1 MSKKM
6 SGGEAMV
13 RMFQHH
19 GVEVIFGLCGDTS
32 LPFYDAMYR
41 LDHNIKHVLT
51 RDERC
56 AGYMAD
62 VYARISGKVGVCE
75 GPSGGGATHILP
87 ALVEAGES
95 SFPILAFNSDVGV
108 RSRGKFPL
116 TELDMKNLFAPVTKW
131 NDVVDTANEIAPK
144 IRAAFRSMT
153 TGVSGSAHLGFP
165 FDVQKAEVD
174 ETEIWAE
181 ESLGSYPSRRV
192 SGNPDDIA
200 KAADLIGQ
208 ANRPLIV
215 CAGGPIISGAFDE
228 VAELAQKIGAPVAT
242 SISGQGVISS
252 DDPLS
257 LGVVG
262 SNGGVIET
270 REVVQDADLI
280 VYIGCRLGSVTTELW
295 RYPTIGGD
303 CKVVHIDLDP
313 AVLGA
318 IYPTDAAV
326 LGDAKLVLRDLCKL
340 ISPVSEE
347 LLQQTKARVAEVKKK
362 KFSKFNELA
371 ESDAM
376 PILPERAIATMQ
388 KVFPD
393 DVTVVADPG
402 TPCPYFSAY
411 YRWKKTGRY
420 FVTNRA
426 HGALGFSLPGV
437 VGAYYA
443 RPESKCVAVMGDG
456 SFGFNVGELETIVRE
471 NIPVTLIV
479 FSNSTY
485 GWIKAGQKSG
495 FGERYFSVDFS
506 QTDHRKVAEAYG
518 LKAWRV
524 EDPADLESALSEA
537 IAYDGPT
544 LVDIISQPLQ
554 DAAAPVSEW
563 VA

>member
-1 MSKKM
+1 MSNTLT
-6 SGGEAMV
+6 GGEAMLK
-13 RMFQHH
+13 MFQSH
-19 GVEVIFGLCGDTS
+19 GVEIIFGLCGDTS

-41 LDHNIKHVLT
+41 LNHNIKHVLT

-56 AGYMAD
+56 AGHMAD
-62 VYARISGKVGVCE
+62 AYARISGKVGVCE

-87 ALVEAGES
+87 ALIEAGQS

-108 RSRGKFPL
+108 GSRGKFPL

-131 NDVVDTANEIAPK
+131 NDVVDNANEIAPK
-144 IRAAFRSMT
+144 IRAAFRNMT
-153 TGVSGSAHLGFP
+153 TGITGSAHLAFP
-165 FDVQKAEVD
+165 FDIQKAEVN
-174 ETEIWAE
+174 ETEIWAD

-192 SGNPDDIA
+192 GGDPDAVA
-200 KAADLIGQ
+200 KAAALISQ
-208 ANRPLIV
+208 ASRPLII
-215 CAGGPIISGAFDE
+215 CGGGPVISGAFDE
-228 VAELAQKIGAPVAT
+228 VAELARKIGAPVAT
-242 SISGQGVISS
+242 SISGQGVIAS

-270 REVVQDADLI
+270 REVVQNSDLI

-313 AVLGA
+313 TVLGA
-318 IYPTDAAV
+318 IYPTEGAI
-326 LGDAKLVLRDLCKL
+326 LGDARLVLRDLCKL
-340 ISPVSEE
+340 ISPVSDE
-347 LLQQTKARVAEVKKK
+347 LLQKTKIRIAEVKKK
-362 KFSKFNELA
+362 KFAKFNELA
-371 ESDAM
+371 VSDAT
-376 PILPERAIATMQ
+376 PILPERIIAAMQ

-411 YRWKKTGRY
+411 YQWKKTGRY
-420 FVTNRA
+420 FLTNRA
-426 HGALGFSLPGV
+426 QGALGYSLPAV

-456 SFGFNVGELETIVRE
+456 SFGFNVGELETIARE
-471 NIPVTLIV
+471 KIPATLV
-479 FSNSTY
+479 VLSNSSY
-485 GWIKAGQKSG
+485 GWIKAGQKSA
-495 FGERYFSVDFS
+495 FGGRYFSVDFDR
-506 QTDHRKVAEAYG
+506 TDHKKVAEAYG
-518 LKAWRV
+518 IKAWRV
-524 EDPADLESALSEA
+524 ENPADLEATLSEA

-563 VA
+563 IA